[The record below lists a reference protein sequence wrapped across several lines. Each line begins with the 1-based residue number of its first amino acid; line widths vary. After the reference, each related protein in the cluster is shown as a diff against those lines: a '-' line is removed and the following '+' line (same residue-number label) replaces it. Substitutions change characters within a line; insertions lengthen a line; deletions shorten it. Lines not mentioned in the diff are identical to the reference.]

1 MARRASNGVTSIGRL
16 AAGTALE
23 LAVPIVAVAVWW
35 IASSGSTSVFFP
47 PLSDIVSTLWNFWFG
62 SNLLSDAIPSLWH
75 LAVGYALAAV
85 AGIALGV
92 ALGLVP
98 PLAAAMNPLLETLR
112 AVPGLALIPAALLVF
127 GIGPTMQVVTIAS
140 AAVWPILLNTADGVN
155 GIDPLVGDAARS
167 YRVSWTDR
175 IFLLV
180 IPAASP
186 QIVAGL
192 RTSVSVAVVMVVVS
206 EMVGA
211 THGIGYQLLHAQ
223 RSFDITG
230 MWASMVLLGVL
241 GYLLN
246 IAFRG
251 FERVVLAWH
260 HGMAGT
266 RT

>member
-1 MARRASNGVTSIGRL
+1 MARSTSNSVTTIGRR
-16 AAGTALE
+16 AGNSAIE
-23 LAVPIVAVAVWW
+23 LAVPVLTVAVWW
-35 IASSGSTSVFFP
+35 VASSGSTSLYFP
-47 PLSDIVSTLWNFWFG
+47 PLSEIVATLWDVWFG
-62 SNLLSDAIPSLWH
+62 SNFVSDAVPSLWH
-75 LAVGYALAAV
+75 LGVGYGLAVV
-85 AGIALGV
+85 AGISLGV
-92 ALGLVP
+92 VLGLIP

-112 AVPGLALIPAALLVF
+112 AVPGLALIPAALLVL

-140 AAVWPILLNTADGVN
+140 AAVWPILLNTVDGVR

-167 YRVSWTDR
+167 YRIGWTDR
-175 IFLLV
+175 TFRLI

-241 GYLLN
+241 GYVLN
-246 IAFRG
+246 VAFRG
-251 FERVVLAWH
+251 FERVVLGWH
-260 HGMAGT
+260 RGMTGT
-266 RT
+266 QG